1 MLSLKFTWTY
11 KEGVMKRTEIFA
23 LLSLL
28 FTASTVTSQTN
39 SAATGGQST
48 ATTARPTYPEEA
60 PDDLFRA
67 RLIPRNSKVYVVL
80 ALMVFVSTVT
90 PVLAQQ
96 QSDVIKSHNIRSI
109 ALLPLVGD
117 STPDSIRQEINKA
130 DVAALKEAY
139 PNLTIIGSDESL
151 SRLDAEHRLD
161 DLTSFLNLYTK
172 TGAVIKDAL
181 GRLLNA
187 LKVETILVVHVQEY
201 EAQSGSW
208 LRARNGHN
216 SVRAQYVLFSGP
228 DIIWRHLVAYVHTPQ
243 WTAKADPDRDIAP
256 RIARRAVFA
265 LSRNIQNTDP
275 KKDVHP

>member
-1 MLSLKFTWTY
+1 MRKSRRGT
-11 KEGVMKRTEIFA
+11 
-23 LLSLL
+23 LLLAGLL
-28 FTASTVTSQTN
+28 VASTTS
-39 SAATGGQST
+39 AI
-48 ATTARPTYPEEA
+48 R
-60 PDDLFRA
+60 
-67 RLIPRNSKVYVVL
+67 
-80 ALMVFVSTVT
+80 
-90 PVLAQQ
+90 AQQ
-96 QSDVIKSHNIRSI
+96 QSDVIKSHNIKSV

-139 PNLTIIGSDESL
+139 PDLTIIGSDDSL
-151 SRLDAEHRLD
+151 SRLDAEHRVD

-172 TGAVIKDAL
+172 TGAVNRDAL

-187 LKVETILVVHVQEY
+187 LKVETILLVHVQEY

-216 SVRAQYVLFSGP
+216 SIRAQYVLFSGP

-243 WTAKADPDRDIAP
+243 WTAKADPDHDVAP